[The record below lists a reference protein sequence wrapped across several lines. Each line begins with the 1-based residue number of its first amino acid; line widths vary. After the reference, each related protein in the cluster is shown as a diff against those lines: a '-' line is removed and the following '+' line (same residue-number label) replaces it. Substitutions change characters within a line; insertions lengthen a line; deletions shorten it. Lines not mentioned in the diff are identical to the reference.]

1 MENFFS
7 LVEYSRSIH
16 GKYEILAE
24 DVAYDNIHVS
34 YYKYL
39 PNAHVKKL
47 GGCYCLHCYETNQ
60 EKFYRSE
67 ASAMKDLDNFINK
80 NIEIVS
86 RK

>member
-1 MENFFS
+1 MDDLFC
-7 LVEYSRSIH
+7 LAEYGKSIY
-16 GKYEILAE
+16 GRYEILAE

-39 PNAHVKKL
+39 PNAQVKKL

-60 EKFYRSE
+60 EKFYRSHT
-67 ASAMKDLDNFINK
+67 SAMKDLDNFINK